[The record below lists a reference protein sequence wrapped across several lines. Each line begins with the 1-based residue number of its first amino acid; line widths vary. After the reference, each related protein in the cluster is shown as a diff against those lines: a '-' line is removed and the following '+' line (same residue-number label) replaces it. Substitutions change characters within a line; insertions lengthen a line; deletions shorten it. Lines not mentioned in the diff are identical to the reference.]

1 MLLLPSRQSTAQ
13 IPCDL
18 SSVKMRADT
27 KVSCLVQILRRS
39 QYAWHSRHG
48 SLRSS
53 ACWNETRIILICS
66 PKLCEERN
74 CYRTFASSSAACM
87 PTHYSHP
94 EFLHTSGTIEFILDF
109 STGLVTARGSTLRI
123 ATGKDLEG
131 RHCHSHARQRL

>member
-53 ACWNETRIILICS
+53 VCWNETRVTFVSS
-66 PKLCEERN
+66 PKLREERN
-74 CYRTFASSSAACM
+74 YYRTFASSAVACM
-87 PTHYSHP
+87 PTRYSPP
-94 EFLHTSGTIEFILDF
+94 EFLNTSETIEFILDF
-109 STGLVTARGSTLRI
+109 SIGVM
-123 ATGKDLEG
+123 EG
-131 RHCHSHARQRL
+131 G

>member
-1 MLLLPSRQSTAQ
+1 
-13 IPCDL
+13 
-18 SSVKMRADT
+18 MRADT

-39 QYAWHSRHG
+39 QYAWHSRYG

-87 PTHYSHP
+87 PTRYSTP
-94 EFLHTSGTIEFILDF
+94 EFLNTSETIEFILDF
-109 STGLVTARGSTLRI
+109 STGTMAGGGNFANRDRSGFEVWPFQRKSVLILVKTDR
-123 ATGKDLEG
+123 
-131 RHCHSHARQRL
+131 